1 MDEYIERR
9 IAINEILTLRDYC
22 FNDEEK
28 HAFSLAYRKLR
39 EAPTADVVELKNM
52 KWRPYYYI
60 SKAEPPVG
68 GKRQDGWSCSVC
80 GKHSYLRK
88 EICDGCNTVM
98 WTVDVR

>member
-1 MDEYIERR
+1 MACKDCIHEKVCGYYAEFEDE
-9 IAINEILTLRDYC
+9 ADDCTHFKN
-22 FNDEEK
+22 K
-28 HAFSLAYRKLR
+28 
-39 EAPTADVVELKNM
+39 ADVAELKNI

-80 GKHSYLRK
+80 GKHSYSRK

>member
-1 MDEYIERR
+1 MAYVKLEDVLNIIRSENWNFAGLINHIEER
-9 IAINEILTLRDYC
+9 C
-22 FNDEEK
+22 
-28 HAFSLAYRKLR
+28 
-39 EAPTADVVELKNM
+39 PTADVAELKNI

-80 GKHSYLRK
+80 GKHSYSRK